1 MVARRNQGEA
11 PDSYFL
17 WFGFGFRELK
27 PEEMLK
33 MQENTG
39 MFPGARVTGAGGKL
53 GVERWRHLVL

>member
-53 GVERWRHLVL
+53 GVER